1 MTRIVIVS
9 PAPPGVVTGNSVTA
23 ERWQRI
29 LRSLG
34 HQVRVVPKLGRERM
48 DVLIALHAT
57 KTAASVKRA
66 ASRGNVRIVVAL
78 AGTDLYQDLPRLQR
92 PWTSLKLADGIVLLQ
107 PLGAKELPP
116 RLRRKTVVIRQSVR
130 KVKRTGFKTSSPR
143 RFFEVLVVSNL
154 RQVKD
159 PLRAARAARALPP
172 SSRIRVIH
180 AGGALDKS
188 WERRARDEMH
198 RNPRYV
204 WKGELSPAQ
213 TRRLLAHGDLLV
225 LSSRSE
231 GGANV
236 LSEAIV
242 AGVPVLASDIPGNVG
257 LLGASYPGLFEV
269 GDTRGLAQLME
280 RAETD
285 ARFYARLY
293 GRVAALSGQFDPETE
308 RKAWRALLEQLI
320 Q

>member
-1 MTRIVIVS
+1 M
-9 PAPPGVVTGNSVTA
+9 
-23 ERWQRI
+23 
-29 LRSLG
+29 
-34 HQVRVVPKLGRERM
+34 VPKLGRERM
-48 DVLIALHAT
+48 DVLVALHAT
-57 KTAASVKRA
+57 KSAASVKRA
-66 ASRGNVRIVVAL
+66 ASRGNIRIVVAL

-92 PWTSLKLADGIVLLQ
+92 PWSSLELADRIVLLQ
-107 PLGAKELPP
+107 PLGAEKLPP
-116 RLRRKTVVIRQSVR
+116 ALRRNAIVIRQSVR
-130 KVKRTGFKTSSPR
+130 KQKRPGFKTSSPR

-198 RNPRYV
+198 RNPRYL

-236 LSEAIV
+236 LSEAIA
-242 AGVPVLASDIPGNVG
+242 AGVPVLASNIPGNVG
-257 LLGASYPGLFEV
+257 LLGRSYPGLFEV
-269 GDTRGLAQLME
+269 WDTRHLARLME

-285 ARFYARLY
+285 AAFYARL
-293 GRVAALSGQFDPETE
+293 RQAVVRLQPWFDPARE
-308 RKAWRALLEQLI
+308 REAWRRLLAGLV
-320 Q
+320 